1 MLYFYRVV
9 KSAQKQEKGK
19 RRKMANKGYLKSG
32 ALALVLVLALVMML
46 GFVVSMSISTVEAY
60 NNVPEWVLDTDLK
73 YNYFY
78 YRPVDGGV
86 MIVYASESTNVIPAQ
101 INGQDV
107 VAIRE
112 NAFSAPSYS
121 SSAKTRLQIE
131 APVSYVGA
139 NAFAG
144 LGSNCNLIFAG
155 DTTGFDPDWNSQNA
169 PYITNAVFEQQQ
181 VGAGQPYNYLVSFEN
196 ENIFNREN
204 SINGFNCTVKY
215 NHYILGLSFTQ
226 DGSSGLYNSLSQIPT
241 GDETVYVVYKKEQN
255 GGSQS
260 CVAEG
265 TLVTLANGSQVA
277 VESLT
282 GDEEL
287 LVWDMFN
294 GTYASAPILFIDKD
308 EEATYEIVELTFSDN
323 TVVKVISE
331 HAFFDVDA
339 QEYVFLREDAAKY
352 VGHTFNKG
360 DVNVEL
366 VNVNVYEEVTTT
378 YSPVTSGALC
388 YYVNGMLSMPGNT
401 EAFVNIFA
409 VENMKVNAEAMAAD
423 IAAYGLYTYEEFC
436 AEVVEVPVE
445 VFEAFN
451 GQYLKVSMAKGL
463 TTKDEIKSLFD
474 RYNSFLV
481 EEPVEVSVFEQVVNA
496 IKSAIDSVLK
506 FLGLRK

>member
-1 MLYFYRVV
+1 
-9 KSAQKQEKGK
+9 
-19 RRKMANKGYLKSG
+19 MANKGYLKSG

-46 GFVVSMSISTVEAY
+46 GFVVSMSISTVEAR
-60 NNVPEWVLDTDLK
+60 NLPEWVLDTDLV
-73 YNYFY
+73 YNSLY

-86 MIVYASESTNVIPAQ
+86 MIVYATSSATNVVPAQ

-107 VAIRE
+107 VAIGANAFSDASYNSSVKARLEIQGQVSYIGE
-112 NAFSAPSYS
+112 NAFSG
-121 SSAKTRLQIE
+121 L
-131 APVSYVGA
+131 
-139 NAFAG
+139 NA
-144 LGSNCNLIFAG
+144 SCNLILAG
-155 DTTGFDPDWNSQNA
+155 DTAGFDANWNSQNA
-169 PYITNAVFEQQQ
+169 PYITNAIFADTVN
-181 VGAGQPYNYLVSFEN
+181 GIGQTYKYLVSFEN
-196 ENIFNREN
+196 ENLFNREN
-204 SINGFNCTVKY
+204 AASNVMFSCSFKNGYYQV
-215 NHYILGLSFTQ
+215 GLSFTQ
-226 DGSSGLYNSLSQIPT
+226 DDPNTGYRHLSDIPT
-241 GDETVYVVYKKEQN
+241 GEGTLYVIYRQN
-255 GGSQS
+255 QGGGSQS

-265 TLVTLANGSQVA
+265 TLVTLADGSQVA

-282 GDEEL
+282 GSEEL

-308 EEATYEIVELTFSDN
+308 EEATYEIIELTFSDN

-401 EAFVNIFA
+401 EAFVNIFT

-506 FLGLRK
+506 FFGLRK